1 MRVLKV
7 SVYLQAMK
15 NIFYTIIC
23 CLISLTSLAQSD
35 FGYGNPDGM
44 DPQDEGMQRD
54 STKEQRYVPHYRLT
68 WKWVHD
74 GVYQKFYQLDTLQD
88 GLQNT
93 NLIFKHSVSN
103 TYLGNFPA
111 PYVSDIYIL
120 RPQGED
126 FLPQDR
132 LRDYFFK
139 PEDALEYNTTAPFT
153 QLSYFNG
160 GGRGKTEDWLMITL
174 EDECRMWF
182 RGEKGRPMAIVEVKV
197 LGKEI
202 DSAASEKMTKAVCG
216 LFQEQLGVDPEDIYI
231 RYLAS
236 VDWGWNNANF

>member
-35 FGYGNPDGM
+35 FGYENPDGR
-44 DPQDEGMQRD
+44 DPREEGMQRD
-54 STKEQRYVPHYRLT
+54 STKEQRYVPHHRLT

-74 GVYQKFYQLDTLQD
+74 GVYKEFYQIDTLQD

-120 RPQGED
+120 RPRGED

-139 PEDALEYNTTAPFT
+139 PEDALITTLPR
-153 QLSYFNG
+153 LSHN
-160 GGRGKTEDWLMITL
+160 
-174 EDECRMWF
+174 
-182 RGEKGRPMAIVEVKV
+182 
-197 LGKEI
+197 
-202 DSAASEKMTKAVCG
+202 
-216 LFQEQLGVDPEDIYI
+216 
-231 RYLAS
+231 
-236 VDWGWNNANF
+236 

>member
-35 FGYGNPDGM
+35 FGYGNPDGI

-139 PEDALEYNTTAPFT
+139 PEDALEYNTTTPFT

-160 GGRGKTEDWLMITL
+160 GG
-174 EDECRMWF
+174 
-182 RGEKGRPMAIVEVKV
+182 GEKRKTGWMYGTSRISAPIGMP
-197 LGKEI
+197 
-202 DSAASEKMTKAVCG
+202 DSGITSFHRTEPILTRNQKHTISHSSVRTKKTAWPYPCLSTRIWHISPKMVVSKT
-216 LFQEQLGVDPEDIYI
+216 
-231 RYLAS
+231 
-236 VDWGWNNANF
+236 